1 MKETRNPHAEILI
14 VGVGAVCIILGV
26 ALFAL
31 GVVVDG
37 LWAAI
42 PFVGAALVLSLAFVC
57 FQFVSSEGVLEG

>member
-14 VGVGAVCIILGV
+14 AGVGAVCIILGI

-31 GVVVDG
+31 GVVVGG

-42 PFVGAALVLSLAFVC
+42 PFVGAALVLSLAFIC
-57 FQFVSSEGVLEG
+57 FQFVDN